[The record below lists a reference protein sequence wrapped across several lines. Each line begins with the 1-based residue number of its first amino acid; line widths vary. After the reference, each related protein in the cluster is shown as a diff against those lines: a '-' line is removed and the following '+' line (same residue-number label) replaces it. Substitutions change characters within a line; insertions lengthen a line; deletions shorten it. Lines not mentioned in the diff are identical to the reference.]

1 MLGFSLWVETKD
13 ENLRQQTSEW
23 VSDICWCFLPAL
35 DLSVCSVSL
44 RYASGLSG
52 ITTSGE
58 THIHMAYNTKTR
70 LNTVDRH
77 SRLNLKLM
85 ESVCYDWFH
94 VANLRE
100 QMPSPAGLRLLLDL
114 AAQRTRLF
122 RRSPVHGSGRN
133 HGPTPEGWSP
143 RCLECPGRSVRCAKG
158 RPATPSDWRTAE
170 RTADRLPS
178 ARSRESRR
186 CQPTR
191 PGQSPGLSTRHPA
204 HRL

>member
-1 MLGFSLWVETKD
+1 MFPTGAGSQRLLCEFKIRLGALRNHYIWRNTYTHGIQHKD
-13 ENLRQQTSEW
+13 KAEHCRPPLTAEPKT
-23 VSDICWCFLPAL
+23 DG
-35 DLSVCSVSL
+35 VSL
-44 RYASGLSG
+44 
-52 ITTSGE
+52 
-58 THIHMAYNTKTR
+58 
-70 LNTVDRH
+70 
-77 SRLNLKLM
+77 
-85 ESVCYDWFH
+85 YDWFH